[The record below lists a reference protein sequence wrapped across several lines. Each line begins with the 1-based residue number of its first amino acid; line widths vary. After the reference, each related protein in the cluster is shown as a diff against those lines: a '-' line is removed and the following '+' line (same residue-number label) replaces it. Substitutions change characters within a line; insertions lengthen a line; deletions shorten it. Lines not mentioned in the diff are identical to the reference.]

1 MLSSVKSILQ
11 AAALAAVLVA
21 PGFTTAASATSAY
34 TGQYGGT
41 STFDRDCYAGAN
53 ARFCHNV
60 RTYTG
65 PNGNTVQQGRG
76 WYEGPNS
83 FGRTGH
89 TIAPNGRATGFYRAH
104 GYGGGRAISRGWGWR

>member
-1 MLSSVKSILQ
+1 MKRILQ

-21 PGFTTAASATSAY
+21 PAFTTAASATSTY
-34 TGQYGGT
+34 VGPYGGT
-41 STFDRDCYAGAN
+41 STFDRDCYAGSN

-65 PNGNTVQQGRG
+65 PNGKTFEQGRG
-76 WYEGPNS
+76 FYSGPNS

-89 TIAPNGRATGFYRAH
+89 TVAPNGHATGFYRAH
-104 GYGGGRAISRGWGWR
+104 GYGGGRATFRGWR